1 MMITCN
7 SKTRSWKQKTNMKMA
22 LSSLFTPRL
31 VLNLYIAMILPLL
44 DISQACD
51 KSKILQDET
60 SLKKMITHAG
70 IAVKG
75 LITNTYHDEHNTKKD
90 AYIAEVWLLD
100 VYKGEEVL
108 DKTVGVVKQ
117 SAGSLT
123 MMDR

>member
-1 MMITCN
+1 MHA
-7 SKTRSWKQKTNMKMA
+7 KAQNMKMA
-22 LSSLFTPRL
+22 VSPLFTPGL
-31 VLNLYIAMILPLL
+31 VLNLYIVMILPLL

-75 LITNTYHDEHNTKKD
+75 LITNTYQVDDEHNTKKD

-100 VYKGEEVL
+100 IYKGADLL
-108 DKTVGVVKQ
+108 DKNIGVVKQ
-117 SAGSLT
+117 SAGALT
-123 MMDR
+123 MTDR

>member
-1 MMITCN
+1 
-7 SKTRSWKQKTNMKMA
+7 MKMA
-22 LSSLFTPRL
+22 LSPLFTPGL
-31 VLNLYIAMILPLL
+31 VLNLYIVMILPLL
-44 DISQACD
+44 NISQACD

-75 LITNTYHDEHNTKKD
+75 LITNTYQVEDEDDTKKD

-100 VYKGEEVL
+100 IYKGADLL
-108 DKTVGVVKQ
+108 DKNIGVEKQ
-117 SAGSLT
+117 SEGALT